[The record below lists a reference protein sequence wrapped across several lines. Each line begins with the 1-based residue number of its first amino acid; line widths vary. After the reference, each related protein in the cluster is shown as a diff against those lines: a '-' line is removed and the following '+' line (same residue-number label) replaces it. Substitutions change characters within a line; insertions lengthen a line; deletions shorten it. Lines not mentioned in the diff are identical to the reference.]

1 MVVMT
6 DKTAC
11 DRLKEMVQA
20 EHRDTEVLFGA
31 ENLNAVAAS
40 EEYDGLMSA
49 IVGAAG
55 LRPTLAAITQGKTV
69 YLANKESLVMSG
81 HIFIDAARRF
91 KSAIIPVDSE
101 HNAIFQCL
109 PEKEQQRI
117 GRCEL
122 KEAGIQNIILTG
134 SGGPFRDRDSS
145 TLDTV
150 TPAEAVSH
158 PNWSMG
164 KKISVDSA
172 TMMNKGLEF
181 IEAKW
186 LFNAAPEDI
195 KVVVHPESV
204 IHSMVQYTD
213 GSVLAQLGRPDMRT
227 PIARALAY
235 PHRINSGVG
244 ALDFF
249 SLGSLTF
256 REPDFVKYPCLKLA
270 IDACATSQAMTTA
283 VNAANEVAAAILDC
297 VMVDYYGSATPLR
310 QVAQVNVEDARTLVV
325 NVFDKGSISAVE
337 KGIMNSGLG
346 LNPVTAGTSIRVPL
360 PPLTEERRKDLI
372 KVVRGDVEQSK
383 VQIRNL
389 RRDANND
396 VKALLKDKEISEDD
410 ERN

>member
-1 MVVMT
+1 MKKITILGATGSIGRSTIDVIRRNPDLYSLYAATGNKNYSVMASIIREFSPSVVVMT

-213 GSVLAQLGRPDMRT
+213 GSVLAQLGRHDMRT
-227 PIARALAY
+227 PIAR
-235 PHRINSGVG
+235 
-244 ALDFF
+244 
-249 SLGSLTF
+249 LGSLTF

-283 VNAANEVAAAILDC
+283 VNAANEVAVNAFLDGKIKFTDIYRVCAKVASQFACVNAPDLESILE
-297 VMVDYYGSATPLR
+297 VDT
-310 QVAQVNVEDARTLVV
+310 QARARAYSEL
-325 NVFDKGSISAVE
+325 AV
-337 KGIMNSGLG
+337 L
-346 LNPVTAGTSIRVPL
+346 
-360 PPLTEERRKDLI
+360 
-372 KVVRGDVEQSK
+372 
-383 VQIRNL
+383 
-389 RRDANND
+389 
-396 VKALLKDKEISEDD
+396 
-410 ERN
+410 

>member
-1 MVVMT
+1 MKKITILGATGSIGRSTIDVIRRNPDLYSLYAATGNKNYSVMASIIREFSPSVVVMT
-6 DKTAC
+6 DKTAS

-91 KSAIIPVDSE
+91 KSTIIPVDSE

-109 PEKEQQRI
+109 PEKEQLRI

-145 TLDTV
+145 TLDSV

-235 PHRINSGVG
+235 PDRINSGVG

-283 VNAANEVAAAILDC
+283 VNAANEVAVNAFLDGKIKFTDIYRVCAKVASQFACVNAPDLESILE
-297 VMVDYYGSATPLR
+297 VDT
-310 QVAQVNVEDARTLVV
+310 QARARAYSEL
-325 NVFDKGSISAVE
+325 AV
-337 KGIMNSGLG
+337 L
-346 LNPVTAGTSIRVPL
+346 
-360 PPLTEERRKDLI
+360 
-372 KVVRGDVEQSK
+372 
-383 VQIRNL
+383 
-389 RRDANND
+389 
-396 VKALLKDKEISEDD
+396 
-410 ERN
+410 